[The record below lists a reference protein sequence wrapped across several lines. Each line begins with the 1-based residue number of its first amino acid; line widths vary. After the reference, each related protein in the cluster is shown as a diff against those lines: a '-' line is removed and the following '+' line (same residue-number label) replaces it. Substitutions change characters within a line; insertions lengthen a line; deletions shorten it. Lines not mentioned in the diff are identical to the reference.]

1 MWCSKCPKWDIYQSL
16 HHFPRHGLLFG
27 QPVALRRQQ
36 GPALGGVTRQS
47 WNDNWG
53 KKNDERLVE
62 LKDYSSPLKIEDIYI
77 YIWIYDIW
85 WYMGVD
91 FDPVLSCNLIYVFR
105 KWFDHVLIMID
116 PSRIP
121 VPQTRKGSLV
131 AAGPS
136 VRSSKE
142 VQISA
147 TVASPQLARESAT
160 DWGSHKSWTCRIPW
174 IISRPT
180 SLRFTATDSWTN
192 SLRHPH
198 SAALRTSLKTT
209 KP

>member
-1 MWCSKCPKWDIYQSL
+1 M
-16 HHFPRHGLLFG
+16 FPPSFPGRHGLLFG
-27 QPVALRRQQ
+27 QPVAFRGQQ

-47 WNDNWG
+47 WISGGWR
-53 KKNDERLVE
+53 KPWWTTVE
-62 LKDYSSPLKIEDIYI
+62 LKDSSSPYSPLKIEDISIKNRGYM
-77 YIWIYDIW
+77 YMANIWVLI
-85 WYMGVD
+85 
-91 FDPVLSCNLIYVFR
+91 FDPVLSCFKTCFHY
-105 KWFDHVLIMID
+105 DLIMVWSWLTHHG
-116 PSRIP
+116 SRYHKRAP
-121 VPQTRKGSLV
+121 GSLV

-147 TVASPQLARESAT
+147 TVASPQLCARESAT
-160 DWGSHKSWTCRIPW
+160 DWGSDKSWTCRIPW
-174 IISRPT
+174 IPHPHLT